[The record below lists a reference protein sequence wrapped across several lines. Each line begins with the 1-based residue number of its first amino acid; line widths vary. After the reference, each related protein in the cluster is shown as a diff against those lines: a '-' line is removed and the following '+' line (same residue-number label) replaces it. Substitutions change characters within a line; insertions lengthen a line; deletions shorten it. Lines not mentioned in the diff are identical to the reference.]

1 MEKIYATILSLIISC
16 FVTYSLIVPTSHIF
30 GLEDSTAVNSLVD
43 ASDPLQSATITEQK
57 SKDNPQE
64 VETTTSEPQKVDD
77 PNSEQGSSEQSG
89 QNKKASLSDERISPS
104 KSPAQTAKAFSS
116 ADATLPGRV
125 GMVTVK
131 VVSANQIDL
140 KWAGVKDSDLNHYNV
155 YLGTKSSFKVSPDV
169 TVPTGTSSTNSYSS
183 TGLKPST
190 NYYYKI
196 AAVDNAGNIGPFSN
210 TKSGITED
218 AATLTQKNDSP
229 TQDLRGLSSSPTLS
243 TSSVDTS
250 PPAQVTGLIIRTLS
264 STQLYLSWS
273 RVTASDFNHYNI
285 YRGTSGFTVT
295 PGVTVPTGTSTTSIL
310 TQDLIHLPH
319 TTTELLLWITLEI

>member
-1 MEKIYATILSLIISC
+1 MEKIYTTILSLIISC

-64 VETTTSEPQKVDD
+64 VEPTTSEPQRVDD

-89 QNKKASLSDERISPS
+89 QNEKASLSDERISPS

-125 GMVTVK
+125 GTVTVK

-155 YLGTKSSFKVSPDV
+155 LSGHEIFIQGVS
-169 TVPTGTSSTNSYSS
+169 
-183 TGLKPST
+183 
-190 NYYYKI
+190 
-196 AAVDNAGNIGPFSN
+196 
-210 TKSGITED
+210 
-218 AATLTQKNDSP
+218 
-229 TQDLRGLSSSPTLS
+229 
-243 TSSVDTS
+243 
-250 PPAQVTGLIIRTLS
+250 
-264 STQLYLSWS
+264 
-273 RVTASDFNHYNI
+273 
-285 YRGTSGFTVT
+285 
-295 PGVTVPTGTSTTSIL
+295 
-310 TQDLIHLPH
+310 
-319 TTTELLLWITLEI
+319 